1 MTVLN
6 PFDAIFS
13 KLEDIQSDVRKLRQ
27 PEPPAKQ
34 SDNLTIDQAVEFLKE
49 NGDPHT
55 KATVYKKS
63 CLGEIPASRSGKR
76 LLFSRKKLENWIESR
91 RVEKVAPA
99 TIAADKLARSAQR
112 RERAQA

>member
-1 MTVLN
+1 MTVSN
-6 PFDAIFS
+6 PFDQIFS
-13 KLEDIQSDVRKLRQ
+13 ELADIKSEVRKLRQ

-49 NGDPHT
+49 NGDPKT
-55 KATVYKKS
+55 KATVYKNS
-63 CLGEIPASRSGKR
+63 CLGEIPCDRIGKR
-76 LLFSRKKLENWIESR
+76 LVFSRKKLESWIESR

-99 TIAADKLARSAQR
+99 TIAAEKLARSAQR